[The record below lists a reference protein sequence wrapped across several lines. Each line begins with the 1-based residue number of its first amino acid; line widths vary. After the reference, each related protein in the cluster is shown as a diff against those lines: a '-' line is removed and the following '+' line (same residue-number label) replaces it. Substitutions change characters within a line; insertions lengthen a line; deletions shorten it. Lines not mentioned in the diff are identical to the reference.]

1 MSLKEAAEE
10 LLKVADE
17 IEAEAE
23 QVTDFV
29 CDTCNHTAT
38 LAKINQKRVQ
48 AAEEAAAGADVTVSK
63 VTVNDQVSCPACD
76 DGTMSYQ
83 ASEASERF
91 YINPEQKE
99 AAKDEEGEEE
109 EEKTASEPVDYDSLE
124 RYRSA

>member
-10 LLKVADE
+10 LLRVADE

-48 AAEEAAAGADVTVSK
+48 AAEQAGEDVTVSK
-63 VTVNDQVSCPACD
+63 VTVNDQVACPACD
-76 DGTMSYQ
+76 EGTMAYH

-91 YINPEQKE
+91 YINPDKE
-99 AAKDEEGEEE
+99 AAEEEE
-109 EEKTASEPVDYDSLE
+109 EEKEEEGDKSASEPVDYDSLE
-124 RYRSA
+124 RYQNA